1 MYTTLATGTP
11 WEYPYD
17 PGAIPTI
24 AKNSTVA
31 HHQQAHE
38 IYGKARRFL
47 ENATTID
54 EALKHKIFETIED
67 TYITELCKKKHRVHG
82 IQDNRYGSPSNGHK
96 WGNVQK
102 LTSRRTRRDP
112 MSHWILQ
119 FLLKNILNE
128 FMTESS
134 MQMMAMIHTHQLIS

>member
-1 MYTTLATGTP
+1 MIQSLYANATTLATNMDGVKNGHVGLITKDTLYTTLATGTP

-67 TYITELCKKKHRVHG
+67 TYITELCKKNTGFMVFKTIDMVHHLMD
-82 IQDNRYGSPSNGHK
+82 INGEMYRNLPQ
-96 WGNVQK
+96 GEPEEI
-102 LTSRRTRRDP
+102 R
-112 MSHWILQ
+112 
-119 FLLKNILNE
+119 
-128 FMTESS
+128 
-134 MQMMAMIHTHQLIS
+134 